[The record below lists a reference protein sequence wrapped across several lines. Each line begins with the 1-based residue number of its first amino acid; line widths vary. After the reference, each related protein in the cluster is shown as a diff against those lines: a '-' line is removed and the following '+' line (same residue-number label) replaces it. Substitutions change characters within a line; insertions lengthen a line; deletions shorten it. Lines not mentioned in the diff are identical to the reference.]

1 MVSIVKCLCKTAA
14 LATFFSI
21 FYPIIVEAQEQQ
33 GCFML
38 DAQNNQISLGS
49 LCASETSVNFN
60 TSNKTTD
67 GVFEIPIKRRNNGIP
82 VIDVKFNNRH
92 TFEMMLDTGA
102 TVITVTPE
110 IAKTLNLKVEDI
122 VSVSTPSDKDIKMP
136 LSKVSIVSVGGMT
149 ANNLETIIAD
159 SLDIGLLGQNFFEG
173 YDVTIKK
180 DSIEFRPHR

>member
-1 MVSIVKCLCKTAA
+1 MVSIVKRLCKTTA
-14 LATFFSI
+14 LATIFSV
-21 FYPIIVEAQEQQ
+21 FLPIAVQAQEQQ

-49 LCASETSVNFN
+49 LCASDTSVNFN
-60 TSNKTTD
+60 TNKKTTD

-110 IAKTLNLKVEDI
+110 IAQTLNLKIEDI
-122 VSVSTPSDKDIKMP
+122 VSVSTPSDEDVKMP
-136 LSKVSIVSVGGMT
+136 LSKVSVVSVGGMT
-149 ANNLETIIAD
+149 ANNLETIIAE